1 MPAYLNVSSARRHF
15 KKMLGGANHLIIT
28 ALVGL
33 DAIERGVVTE
43 IPHDIHAAW
52 SPKDA
57 AASSKRTRRLI
68 LDMALVRAVD
78 ALDVYI
84 RHSRRK
90 PSLIQSQA
98 LQREIDGAGLS
109 VFRRFA
115 AVEKHLPGIDRSLAA
130 LMAVMITWRN
140 RSAHAEADTE
150 ISERHQSA
158 LRDNAAG
165 ISSRFRG
172 LSAELLLSGYKEHR
186 PPVFKEI
193 ASFINA
199 THHFVEELEQAHF
212 AAVDTE
218 AYLKQL
224 IWTAISRTANDT
236 GPLETMRKRHLQ
248 SVWGKDSTERKL
260 YVERFLY
267 NHGLTATKARDAVY
281 PLAFS
286 DDLLARLVAMRA
298 SEVFVWSRDA

>member
-1 MPAYLNVSSARRHF
+1 MNVSPARRHF

-33 DAIERGVVTE
+33 DAIERGIVTE
-43 IPHDIHAAW
+43 IPHDMHAAW
-52 SPKDA
+52 SPQDA
-57 AASSKRTRRLI
+57 VASSKRSRRFV

-78 ALDVYI
+78 ALDIYI

-98 LQREIDGAGLS
+98 LQDEIDGAGLS
-109 VFRRFA
+109 VFRRFE
-115 AVEKHLPGIDRSLAA
+115 AVEKHLPRIDRSLVA
-130 LMAVMITWRN
+130 LMAIMITWRN

-150 ISERHQSA
+150 IPERHKSA
-158 LRDNAAG
+158 LRDNAAA

-199 THHFVEELEQAHF
+199 THHFVEELEQAYF
-212 AAVDTE
+212 AAADTE
-218 AYLKQL
+218 GYLKQL
-224 IWTAISRTANDT
+224 IWAAISRTAND
-236 GPLETMRKRHLQ
+236 GSKR
-248 SVWGKDSTERKL
+248 
-260 YVERFLY
+260 
-267 NHGLTATKARDAVY
+267 
-281 PLAFS
+281 
-286 DDLLARLVAMRA
+286 
-298 SEVFVWSRDA
+298 